1 MRQRAARSI
10 RGALRRSRVARVTR
24 VLVRGEPVSI
34 RPGVVPGQHQ
44 ETENIMSNETNRPT
58 HGIFQ
63 VIGDDSKAIWLR
75 VGAAW
80 LHKDTRG
87 AQIVLNSV
95 PLTGR
100 LVMRELT

>member
-1 MRQRAARSI
+1 M
-10 RGALRRSRVARVTR
+10 TR
-24 VLVRGEPVSI
+24 VLVRGESVSI
-34 RPGVVPGQHQ
+34 RPGMVPGQN
-44 ETENIMSNETNRPT
+44 ETEIIMSNETNRPT
-58 HGIFQ
+58 HGLFQ

-87 AQIVLNSV
+87 AQIVLNSI

-100 LVMRELT
+100 LVMRELTEKEEAQGGQQ